1 LVEKNSRQYS
11 TAGQLVSYVSILLAL
26 EVMDCD
32 RPKCGGCRSPK
43 HPILSQLPTSS
54 NQMVDRVSAG
64 FSWFQLVSA
73 GFSWFQHMKD
83 ITDITNIIAAA
94 NAAIDQRSQRSQ
106 SSRWILWL
114 LAVASYGC
122 FGLLTA
128 ETEADLQA
136 QMGKQLSDGYNLLN
150 AESV

>member
-1 LVEKNSRQYS
+1 
-11 TAGQLVSYVSILLAL
+11 
-26 EVMDCD
+26 
-32 RPKCGGCRSPK
+32 
-43 HPILSQLPTSS
+43 
-54 NQMVDRVSAG
+54 MVDR
-64 FSWFQLVSA
+64 VSA

-150 AESV
+150 AESVWIRHGTANYYPVYYTLVSSFI

>member
-1 LVEKNSRQYS
+1 MIDRSVGVAAHQSIP
-11 TAGQLVSYVSILLAL
+11 SYLNFQ
-26 EVMDCD
+26 
-32 RPKCGGCRSPK
+32 
-43 HPILSQLPTSS
+43 HLPTKWLT
-54 NQMVDRVSAG
+54 G
-64 FSWFQLVSA
+64 FQRVSA